1 MKLKGIVEIRSSK
14 VVDLAA
20 FKAERARARLPL
32 FEADAGAAATVVP
45 PAVIVA
51 SDASL
56 TSREVD
62 HRARML
68 KHLGMSK

>member
-1 MKLKGIVEIRSSK
+1 MKLKGIVELRSSK

-32 FEADAGAAATVVP
+32 FEAEGASASTGVSSAAIATPDVR
-45 PAVIVA
+45 
-51 SDASL
+51 L
-56 TSREVD
+56 TPREAE

-68 KHLGMSK
+68 RHLGGPS